1 MPDLNAVQVLIE
13 QINSDLTAAMRE
25 EGLEDNSE
33 NRSRLLQ
40 EFVDDMK
47 KDLPDTFLNRTML
60 MMFEFF
66 IENLKREAEGLEP
79 IPFQ

>member
-13 QINSDLTAAMRE
+13 QINSDLTTAMRE
-25 EGLEDNSE
+25 EGLEDNFE